1 MTVNLAYNVT
11 DPNVG
16 FSLTAEHAG
25 LKCYLADTGL
35 LLSLAFADNPET
47 RKDAMWKVLTG
58 KLELNKG
65 MLMENAV
72 AHMFRATG
80 RELYFHKVND
90 REDESNRIEIEFLLS
105 KSRLTARHN
114 VVPVEVKSSRD
125 YTTTSLDRFKAKFPG
140 YCAERIVLHPGT
152 ADFSGGITYLPLY
165 MAPCL

>member
-16 FSLTAEHAG
+16 FSLTA
-25 LKCYLADTGL
+25 
-35 LLSLAFADNPET
+35 
-47 RKDAMWKVLTG
+47 
-58 KLELNKG
+58 
-65 MLMENAV
+65 
-72 AHMFRATG
+72 
-80 RELYFHKVND
+80 
-90 REDESNRIEIEFLLS
+90 
-105 KSRLTARHN
+105 RHN

-125 YTTTSLDRFKAKFPG
+125 YTTISLDRFKAKFPG